1 MKKRLLLLSMVSIVA
16 LTGCDVSQ
24 LKDKDGNQIIVKLG
38 DTSYTANELF
48 EHYSDTSAG
57 TSQYFNAVYDVLI
70 RAAQDKTTAIEQ
82 EVAKRID
89 DFHQDA
95 EDAASENNTSVRT
108 ELSKALEAKGVESID
123 ELEQIYYLEEK
134 KTTFENNYY
143 DKNVEGG
150 LLTDYI
156 NYYAP
161 YHMRHILVK
170 TSSGDS
176 LYNSTITKDDAINLS
191 EVVRRLASG
200 TESFGTIAQT
210 TAETG
215 DSGSAAIYGDVGVMS
230 TSTEFVSEFKYSI
243 YQYDAFYNDAA
254 KANVAAYNARQTNTT
269 ENTRRIGNGT
279 NLIPVTSQEETY
291 LKNSLNRIPYEKF
304 ADLKKCAAITSDNLE
319 NVNKNGKE
327 EYYPRNIIFNNYMND
342 HALGV
347 ITRGTSADVAG
358 SECRFANVPGLSAS
372 TAKADD
378 ILVDEEGRPILVS
391 RAGTGSG
398 DGGYQ
403 GVHFMIIQKSPFVDD
418 ATNQISL
425 IDELKSYWSTKT
437 YSTNDDVSD
446 INSYITYIDSS
457 RSEYIERANTLK
469 GYIKGF
475 DKHMNFVLFE
485 EALKVAEEKY
495 GKVTF
500 AEGIGEAINDYM
512 ASSRSNSAYSVKETY
527 EKSWDSYLKLL
538 TLQDEVAHLKVAESE
553 IKTLY
558 PNLNVSAKGA

>member
-38 DTSYTANELF
+38 DSMSYTANELF
-48 EHYSDTSAG
+48 DHYSDTSAG

-82 EVAKRID
+82 EVARRID

-134 KTTFENNYY
+134 KTTFENDYY
-143 DKNVEGG
+143 DDNVEGD
-150 LLTDYI
+150 LLEDYI

-210 TAETG
+210 TAENG

-230 TSTEFVSEFKYSI
+230 TSTEFVSEFKYSV
-243 YQYDAFYNDAA
+243 YQYDALWNTAA
-254 KANVAAYNARQTNTT
+254 KTNVNAYNARQKDAK
-269 ENTRRIGNGT
+269 NTRRIGNGT
-279 NLIPVTSQEETY
+279 DLIPVTTEEKTY
-291 LKNSLNRIPYEKF
+291 LKESLNRIPYEKF
-304 ADLKKCAAITSDNLE
+304 VDLKKCAAITSDNL
-319 NVNKNGKE
+319 NDVNKNGKE

-347 ITRGTSADVAG
+347 ITRGTNADVQGESA
-358 SECRFANVPGLSAS
+358 RFANLSEFGCVEGN
-372 TAKADD
+372 KADD
-378 ILVDEEGRPILVS
+378 ILVDEAGRPILVS

-403 GVHFMIIQKSPFVDD
+403 GIHFMIIQKSPF
-418 ATNQISL
+418 IG
-425 IDELKSYWSTKT
+425 DEASLKSYWSTKT
-437 YSTNDDVSD
+437 YSTNEDVSG
-446 INSYITYIDSS
+446 INSYITFIDSS

-485 EALKVAEEKY
+485 EALAKAEDKY

-500 AEGIGEAINDYM
+500 AEGIGEAIAAYM
-512 ASSRSNSAYSVKETY
+512 KSSRANSAYSVKETY

-558 PNLNVSAKGA
+558 PNLQVSGKGA

>member
-38 DTSYTANELF
+38 DSMSYTANELF
-48 EHYSDTSAG
+48 DHYSDTSAG

-82 EVAKRID
+82 EVARRID

-134 KTTFENNYY
+134 KTTFENDYY
-143 DKNVEGG
+143 DDNVEGD
-150 LLTDYI
+150 LLEDYI

-210 TAETG
+210 TAENG

-230 TSTEFVSEFKYSI
+230 TSAEFVSEFKYSV
-243 YQYDAFYNDAA
+243 YQYDALWNAAA
-254 KANVAAYNARQTNTT
+254 KTNVDAYNARQKD
-269 ENTRRIGNGT
+269 EQNTRKIGNGT
-279 NLIPVTSQEETY
+279 DLIPVTTEEETY
-291 LKNSLNRIPYEKF
+291 LKESVNRIPYEKF
-304 ADLKKCAAITSDNLE
+304 VDLKKCAAITSDNL
-319 NVNKNGKE
+319 NDVNKNGKE

-347 ITRGTSADVAG
+347 VTRGTNADVASSG
-358 SECRFANVPGLSAS
+358 RFMHVDGLSAS
-372 TAKADD
+372 TNKADD
-378 ILVDEEGRPILVS
+378 ILVDEAGRPILVS

-403 GVHFMIIQKSPFVDD
+403 GIHFMIIQKSPFIGD
-418 ATNQISL
+418 AAS
-425 IDELKSYWSTKT
+425 LKSYWSTKT
-437 YSTNDDVSD
+437 YSTNEDVSG
-446 INSYITYIDSS
+446 INSYITFIDSS

-485 EALKVAEEKY
+485 KALAIAEEKY

-500 AEGIGEAINDYM
+500 AEGIGEAIAAYM
-512 ASSRSNSAYSVKETY
+512 ESSRANSAYSVKETY

-558 PNLNVSAKGA
+558 PNLQVSGKGV

>member
-24 LKDKDGNQIIVKLG
+24 LKDDKGNQIIVKLG
-38 DTSYTANELF
+38 DSMNYTANELF

-82 EVAKRID
+82 EVARRID

-134 KTTFENNYY
+134 KTTFENDYY
-143 DKNVEGG
+143 DDNVEGD
-150 LLTDYI
+150 LLKDYI

-210 TAETG
+210 TAENG

-230 TSTEFVSEFKYSI
+230 TSTEFVSEFKYSV
-243 YQYDAFYNDAA
+243 YQYDAFYNAAA
-254 KANVAAYNARQTNTT
+254 KDGVDAYNARQKDDAR
-269 ENTRRIGNGT
+269 NTRRIGNGT
-279 NLIPVTSQEETY
+279 DLIPVTTEEETY
-291 LKNSLNRIPYEKF
+291 LKESLNRIPYEKF
-304 ADLKKCAAITSDNLE
+304 VDLKKCAAITSDNL
-319 NVNKNGKE
+319 NDVNKNGKE

-347 ITRGTSADVAG
+347 ITRGTNADVASSG
-358 SECRFANVPGLSAS
+358 RFMHFDGLSAS
-372 TAKADD
+372 TNKSDD
-378 ILVDEEGRPILVS
+378 ILVDEAGRPILVS
-391 RAGTGSG
+391 RAGSGSG

-403 GVHFMIIQKSPFVDD
+403 GVHFMIIQKSPFIGNE
-418 ATNQISL
+418 AS
-425 IDELKSYWSTKT
+425 LKSYWSTKT
-437 YSTNDDVSD
+437 YSTNEDVSGID
-446 INSYITYIDSS
+446 SYITFIDSS

-485 EALKVAEEKY
+485 KALAKAEEKY

-500 AEGIGEAINDYM
+500 AEGIGEAIAAYM
-512 ASSRSNSAYSVKETY
+512 ESSRANSAYSVKETY

-558 PNLNVSAKGA
+558 PNLQVSGKGA

>member
-210 TAETG
+210 TAENG
-215 DSGSAAIYGDVGVMS
+215 DSVSAAIYGDVGVMS

-254 KANVAAYNARQTNTT
+254 KTNVAAYNARQTNTT

-279 NLIPVTSQEETY
+279 NLIPVTTQEETY

-347 ITRGTSADVAG
+347 ITRGTSADVAS
-358 SECRFANVPGLSAS
+358 SESRFANVPGLSAS

-391 RAGTGSG
+391 RAGSGAG

-403 GVHFMIIQKSPFVDD
+403 GIHFMIIQKSPFVDD

-437 YSTNDDVSD
+437 YSTNDDVSG

-457 RSEYIERANTLK
+457 RSEYIERANKLK

-500 AEGIGEAINDYM
+500 AEGVGEAINEYM